1 MKLFPSLDSIKE
13 KSIQDD
19 KIISINFVKDWNN
32 YVTNIIEN
40 KIPFNLE
47 YFEYNISDI
56 IKKTKPS
63 LLIKLSE
70 VIVNKDKI
78 NKEIISK
85 KLMLS
90 NEMVQFYNTG
100 INQILSISKDKQIIS
115 YSQKINPP
123 QLLAENILKDDYQAA
138 LFSSGTCRIS
148 EIFNNARYLYDFI
161 NDYEDELSISNII
174 TLISTSNVS
183 VSDILVFGL
192 YRKET
197 DNINSRRFTSA
208 IVSILASLS
217 TEQISM
223 LLDKLDYDR
232 KKNYRFDLLDSNS
245 YEKEDTFKRIVSAIQ
260 YYESQINTIGHRYM
274 KSLIKM
280 KQ

>member
-19 KIISINFVKDWNN
+19 KIISINFVKDWND

-56 IKKTKPS
+56 IKKTKSS

-90 NEMVQFYNTG
+90 NEMIQFYNTG
-100 INQILSISKDKQIIS
+100 INQILSTSNDKQIIS
-115 YSQKINPP
+115 YSQNINPP
-123 QLLAENILKDDYQAA
+123 QLLVENILKDDYQAA

-161 NDYEDELSISNII
+161 NDYEDELSVSNII
-174 TLISTSNVS
+174 TLISTSNVF

-232 KKNYRFDLLDSNS
+232 KKIYRFDLLDPSS
-245 YEKEDTFKRIVSAIQ
+245 YEKEDTFKRILSAIQ

-280 KQ
+280 K

>member
-56 IKKTKPS
+56 IKKTKLS

-90 NEMVQFYNTG
+90 NEMIQFYNTG
-100 INQILSISKDKQIIS
+100 INQILSTSKDKQIIS